1 MTNPFFQTNFRL
13 QFFTQIIGGYRINSY
28 LCSDK
33 RYTYEQERKRRKGE
47 RVLGVLRGN
56 SGHNNN
62 YRSHSSGLMRL
73 LLDTNI
79 YVYMVN
85 DQKSL
90 SKDVCAYLEDP
101 ENLKYLSI
109 VNLQELIIAFRTK
122 KLLSNVWR
130 SEAEM
135 ISFVLND
142 PSVEIDNTDINV
154 IRTLAALQ
162 INEEQE
168 HKDPFDH
175 IIIAQAISHNRPGL
189 RAV

>member
-1 MTNPFFQTNFRL
+1 
-13 QFFTQIIGGYRINSY
+13 
-28 LCSDK
+28 
-33 RYTYEQERKRRKGE
+33 
-47 RVLGVLRGN
+47 
-56 SGHNNN
+56 
-62 YRSHSSGLMRL
+62 MRL

-79 YVYMVN
+79 YVFMVN
-85 DQKSL
+85 DRQSL
-90 SKDVCAYLEDP
+90 TKDVSALIEDP

-109 VNLQELIIAFRTK
+109 VSLQELITAFRTK
-122 KLLSNVWR
+122 KLLSNIWK

-162 INEEQE
+162 VNEAQD

-175 IIIAQAISHNRPGL
+175 IIISQAISHRMTLVSSDTKFAFYRKQGL
-189 RAV
+189 RLIENFK

>member
-1 MTNPFFQTNFRL
+1 
-13 QFFTQIIGGYRINSY
+13 
-28 LCSDK
+28 
-33 RYTYEQERKRRKGE
+33 
-47 RVLGVLRGN
+47 
-56 SGHNNN
+56 
-62 YRSHSSGLMRL
+62 MRL

-79 YVYMVN
+79 YVFMVS
-85 DQKSL
+85 DRQSL
-90 SKDVCAYLEDP
+90 TKDVSELIEDP

-109 VNLQELIIAFRTK
+109 VSLQELITAFRTK
-122 KLLSNVWR
+122 KLLSNIWK

-162 INEEQE
+162 VNEAQD

-175 IIIAQAISHNRPGL
+175 IIIAQAISHRMTLVSSDTKFAFYRKQGL
-189 RAV
+189 RLIENFK